1 MEITENG
8 KETYFSHKE
17 RIFPELQNGK
27 IPTNQFLL
35 ACQGIADFVGFL
47 GTAFIPVKN
56 DISGNVHKISKL
68 FETDKKKMYF
78 LQDLI
83 DEDISENN
91 GKIGIATEGLLWL
104 KRGLQFMLLLLKQL
118 VKDYR
123 NGILNGDLSKSEN
136 LTPNLR
142 NSYENTL
149 KKHHNFISKQL
160 FKVVIHAAPS
170 RKTLLKALAYGN
182 DGLEKECIDHID
194 ELIGNFEANVQSLV
208 AYYNLKGLESHH

>member
-35 ACQGIADFVGFL
+35 ACQGIADFVFL
-47 GTAFIPVKN
+47 VLHLFLFKN

-123 NGILNGDLSKSEN
+123 NGVLNGDLVKSEN

-182 DGLEKECIDHID
+182 DGLEKECINHID

-208 AYYNLKGLESHH
+208 AYYNLKGLENHH